1 MTTRIVRLVVVASVL
16 SLGFSAFVRPVG
28 ACGGS
33 QGTGSC
39 KEADQPAL
47 SLIAR
52 VRTLVSVFDVLIP

>member
-16 SLGFSAFVRPVG
+16 SLGLSAFVRPVG

-33 QGTGSC
+33 QTNGTC
-39 KEADQPAL
+39 REATAAL
-47 SLIAR
+47 SLVAR